1 MNILTENEINIK
13 SLEKEI
19 YDYACKLAAKAFSN
33 FLEALDVE
41 LMKNRDKELLRHKG
55 HRKTC
60 IKTLM
65 GEVEY
70 SRAVYQVMD
79 NECEK
84 KFVYLL
90 DEYVGF
96 KNIGFISANLV
107 ERIADNICETSYG
120 QTAKNISSLT
130 GQSIS
135 HQGVWNVVQKL
146 GSQIEARENRYI
158 ELNKEHKLQGE
169 REVAILFEEADG
181 IFARQQK
188 RYRRKGNNSFELKI
202 AIAHEG
208 WKQTA
213 PKRFE
218 LANKTVVCDIASG
231 TEFNKRKEAV
241 LSSKYNTDEIS
252 VRIFNSDGGG
262 WIKKLHDYND
272 EAHFQLDPFH
282 IQKAIKTSDPGGDY
296 SKQVSGML
304 RENKLDELFEYLDA
318 VANSL
323 ESKTAEERVR
333 RLLSYLKDNRNGL
346 IPYRKRGLNLPK
358 LQDGLVYKGMGNGE
372 HNMFLVVAKRMK
384 HRGACWSP
392 QGGLKLC
399 KLLCHK
405 VSNSLVETIESLTTF
420 EIPERLQESTMK
432 PLLSSSKAPKKEG
445 KGYEGN
451 HTSIPFVDSAITN
464 ETKEIIDWL
473 KGKYFTLPS
482 YF

>member
-13 SLEKEI
+13 SLEKEF
-19 YDYACKLAAKAFSN
+19 YDYACRLAAKAFAN
-33 FLEALDVE
+33 YLQALDQE
-41 LMKNRDKELLRHKG
+41 LMKSRDKELLRHKG

-96 KNIGFISANLV
+96 ENIGFISANLV

-146 GSQIEARENRYI
+146 GSQIEARENKYI
-158 ELNKEHKLQGE
+158 ELNEEHKLQGE
-169 REVAILFEEADG
+169 KEVAILFEEADG
-181 IFARQQK
+181 IFVKKQK
-188 RYRRKGNNSFELKI
+188 RYRHKGSNSFELKI

-208 WKQTA
+208 WKETA

-218 LANKTVVCDIASG
+218 LVNKTVVCDIASG
-231 TEFNKRKEAV
+231 IEFNKRKEAV
-241 LSSKYNTDEIS
+241 LSSKYNTDEIN

-272 EAHFQLDPFH
+272 EAIYQLDPFH
-282 IQKAIKTSDPGGDY
+282 IQKAIRYSDPGGDY
-296 SKQVSGML
+296 SKQISSML
-304 RENKLDELFEYLDA
+304 RENKLDELLEYLDS

-323 ESKTAEERVR
+323 ENKNAEERVR
-333 RLLSYLKDNRNGL
+333 RLLSYLRDNRNGL
-346 IPYRKRGLNLPK
+346 VPYQKRDLNLPK
-358 LQDGLVYKGMGNGE
+358 LPDGLVYKGMGNGE

-384 HRGACWSP
+384 HRGASFSP

-420 EIPERLQESTMK
+420 ETPERLRETSMK
-432 PLLSSSKAPKKEG
+432 PLLSASKAPKKDG
-445 KGYEGN
+445 KGYEGK
-451 HTSIPFVDSAITN
+451 HTSIPYIDSALSNGRRELIS
-464 ETKEIIDWL
+464 WL
-473 KGKYFTLPS
+473 KGRNYSIS

>member
-1 MNILTENEINIK
+1 MNILTEKEINIK
-13 SLEKEI
+13 SLEKYF
-19 YDYACKLAAKAFSN
+19 YDYACRLAAEAFAEY
-33 FLEALDVE
+33 LQAIDKE
-41 LMKNRDKELLRHKG
+41 LMKSRDKELLRHKG

-96 KNIGFISANLV
+96 ENIGFISANLV

-130 GQSIS
+130 GQTIS

-146 GSQIEARENRYI
+146 GAQIESRENRYI
-158 ELNKEHKLQGE
+158 ELNKEHKLRGE
-169 REVAILFEEADG
+169 REIAILFEEADG
-181 IFARQQK
+181 IFVKKQK
-188 RYRRKGNNSFELKI
+188 RYSHKGNNAFELKI

-208 WKQTA
+208 WKKTA
-213 PKRFE
+213 PNRCE
-218 LANKTVVCDIASG
+218 LANKTAVCDIASG

-252 VRIFNSDGGG
+252 MRIFNSDGGG
-262 WIKKLHDYND
+262 WIKKLHNYND
-272 EAHFQLDPFH
+272 EVHFQLDPFH
-282 IQKAIKTSDPGGDY
+282 LQKAIRSSDVGGDY
-296 SKQVSGML
+296 LKQVEAML
-304 RENKLDELFEYLDA
+304 RENRLAELFEYLDA

-323 ESKTAEERVR
+323 EDEHSEEKVR
-333 RLLSYLKDNRNGL
+333 KLIGYLEDNRNGL
-346 IPYRKRGLNLPK
+346 IPYLKRGLNLPK
-358 LQDGLVYKGMGNGE
+358 LPDGLVYKGMGNGE

-384 HRGACWSP
+384 HRSACWSP

-405 VSNSLVETIESLTTF
+405 VSNTLAETIDNLTTF
-420 EIPERLQESTMK
+420 SLPERLQGPSIK
-432 PLLSSSKAPKKEG
+432 PLLSVSKAPQKDG
-445 KGYEGN
+445 KGYEGK
-451 HTSIPFVDSAITN
+451 HTSMPFANYAMSN
-464 ETKEIIDWL
+464 GRKEIMDWL
-473 KGKYFTLPS
+473 KGKDLTITS

>member
-13 SLEKEI
+13 SLEKEF
-19 YDYACKLAAKAFSN
+19 YDYACRLAAKAFAN
-33 FLEALDVE
+33 YLQALDQE
-41 LMKNRDKELLRHKG
+41 LMKSRDKELLRHKG

-96 KNIGFISANLV
+96 ENIGFISANLV

-146 GSQIEARENRYI
+146 GSQIEARENKYI
-158 ELNKEHKLQGE
+158 ELNEEHKLQGE
-169 REVAILFEEADG
+169 KEVAILFEEADG
-181 IFARQQK
+181 IFVKKQK
-188 RYRRKGNNSFELKI
+188 RYRHKGSNSFELKI

-208 WKQTA
+208 WKETA

-218 LANKTVVCDIASG
+218 LVNKTVVCDIASG
-231 TEFNKRKEAV
+231 IEFNKRKEAV
-241 LSSKYNTDEIS
+241 LSSKYNTDEIN

-272 EAHFQLDPFH
+272 EAIYQLDPFH
-282 IQKAIKTSDPGGDY
+282 IQKAIRYSDPGGDY
-296 SKQVSGML
+296 SKQISSML
-304 RENKLDELFEYLDA
+304 RENKLDELLEYLDS

-323 ESKTAEERVR
+323 ENKNAEERVR
-333 RLLSYLKDNRNGL
+333 RLLSYLRDNRNGL
-346 IPYRKRGLNLPK
+346 VPYQKRNLNLPK
-358 LQDGLVYKGMGNGE
+358 LPDGLVYKGMGNGE

-384 HRGACWSP
+384 HRGASFSP

-420 EIPERLQESTMK
+420 ETPERLRETSMK
-432 PLLSSSKAPKKEG
+432 PLLSASKAPKKDG
-445 KGYEGN
+445 KGYEGK
-451 HTSIPFVDSAITN
+451 HTSIPYIDSALSNGRRELIS
-464 ETKEIIDWL
+464 WL
-473 KGKYFTLPS
+473 KGRNYSIS

>member
-13 SLEKEI
+13 SLEKYF
-19 YDYACKLAAKAFSN
+19 YDCGCKLAAEAFAN
-33 FLEALDVE
+33 YLEALDQE
-41 LMKNRDKELLRHKG
+41 LMKSRDKELLRHKG

-70 SRAVYQVMD
+70 SRTVYQVMD

-96 KNIGFISANLV
+96 ENIGFISANLV

-146 GSQIEARENRYI
+146 GSQIEKQENRYI
-158 ELNKEHKLQGE
+158 ELNKKHQLQGK
-169 REVAILFEEADG
+169 REIDILFEEADG
-181 IFARQQK
+181 IFVKKQK
-188 RYRRKGNNSFELKI
+188 RYRHKGSNSFELKI

-208 WKQTA
+208 WKKTA

-218 LANKTVVCDIASG
+218 LFNKTVVCDIASG
-231 TEFNKRKEAV
+231 TELNQRKEAV
-241 LSSKYNTDEIS
+241 LSSKYNTDEIN

-272 EAHFQLDPFH
+272 EVIYQLDPFH
-282 IQKAIKTSDPGGDY
+282 IQKAIRRSDPGGEY
-296 SKQVSGML
+296 LEQVSSKL
-304 RENKLDELFEYLDA
+304 KENKLDELFEYLDS

-323 ESKTAEERVR
+323 ENENVEERVR
-333 RLLSYLKDNRNGL
+333 RLYGYLKDNRNGL
-346 IPYRKRGLNLPK
+346 IPYLKRGLDLPE

-405 VSNSLVETIESLTTF
+405 VSNALAETIESLTTF
-420 EIPERLQESTMK
+420 ELPEQIQEPTMN
-432 PLLSSSKAPKKEG
+432 PLLSASKAPKKEG
-445 KGYEGN
+445 KGYEGK
-451 HTSIPFVDSAITN
+451 HTCIPYVGSALSIGR
-464 ETKEIIDWL
+464 KEIINWL
-473 KGKYFTLPS
+473 KGKNYSIS

>member
-13 SLEKEI
+13 SLEKYF
-19 YDYACKLAAKAFSN
+19 YDCGCRLAAEAFAN
-33 FLEALDVE
+33 YLQELDSE
-41 LMKNRDKELLRHKG
+41 LMKNRDKELLRNKG

-70 SRAVYQVMD
+70 SRTVYQVMD

-96 KNIGFISANLV
+96 EKIGFISANLV

-146 GSQIEARENRYI
+146 GSQIEKQENRYI
-158 ELNKEHKLQGE
+158 ELNKKHQLQGK
-169 REVAILFEEADG
+169 REIDILFEEADG
-181 IFARQQK
+181 IFVKKQK
-188 RYRRKGNNSFELKI
+188 RYRHKGSNSFELKI
-202 AIAHEG
+202 AMAHEG
-208 WKQTA
+208 WKKTA

-218 LANKTVVCDIASG
+218 LANKTVVCDIGSG
-231 TEFNKRKEAV
+231 IEFNKRKEAV

-272 EAHFQLDPFH
+272 EVIYQLDPFH
-282 IQKAIKTSDPGGDY
+282 IQKAIRRSDAGGEY
-296 SKQVSGML
+296 LEQVSSKL
-304 RENKLDELFEYLDA
+304 KENKLDELFKYLDA

-323 ESKTAEERVR
+323 ENENAEERVR
-333 RLLSYLKDNRNGL
+333 RLYGYLQDNRDGL
-346 IPYRKRGLNLPK
+346 IPYLKRGLDLPE

-405 VSNSLVETIESLTTF
+405 VSNSLTETIESLTNF
-420 EIPERLQESTMK
+420 ETPERMREASVK
-432 PLLSSSKAPKKEG
+432 PLLSASKAPKTEG
-445 KGYEGN
+445 KGYEGK
-451 HTSIPFVDSAITN
+451 HTSIPYIDSALSSGRKGLIN
-464 ETKEIIDWL
+464 WL
-473 KGKYFTLPS
+473 KGRNYSIS

>member
-33 FLEALDVE
+33 FLEILDQE
-41 LMKNRDKELLRHKG
+41 LMKSRDKELLRHKG

-96 KNIGFISANLV
+96 ENIGFISANLV

-146 GSQIEARENRYI
+146 GSQIEARENKYI
-158 ELNKEHKLQGE
+158 ELNEEHKLQGE
-169 REVAILFEEADG
+169 KEVAILFEEADG
-181 IFARQQK
+181 IFVKKQK
-188 RYRRKGNNSFELKI
+188 RYRHKGSNSFELKI

-208 WKQTA
+208 WKETA

-218 LANKTVVCDIASG
+218 LVNKTVVCDIASG
-231 TEFNKRKEAV
+231 IEFNKRKEAV
-241 LSSKYNTDEIS
+241 LSSKYNTDEIN

-272 EAHFQLDPFH
+272 EAIYQLDPFH
-282 IQKAIKTSDPGGDY
+282 IQKAIRYSDPGGDY
-296 SKQVSGML
+296 SKQISSML
-304 RENKLDELFEYLDA
+304 RENKLDELLEYLDS

-323 ESKTAEERVR
+323 ENKNAEERVR
-333 RLLSYLKDNRNGL
+333 RLLSYLRDNRNGL
-346 IPYRKRGLNLPK
+346 VPYQKRDLNLPK
-358 LQDGLVYKGMGNGE
+358 LPDGLVYKGMGNGE

-384 HRGACWSP
+384 HRGASFSP

-420 EIPERLQESTMK
+420 ETPERLRETSMK
-432 PLLSSSKAPKKEG
+432 PLLSASKAPKKDG
-445 KGYEGN
+445 KGYEGK
-451 HTSIPFVDSAITN
+451 HTSIPYIDSALSNGRRELIS
-464 ETKEIIDWL
+464 WL
-473 KGKYFTLPS
+473 KGRNYSIS

>member
-1 MNILTENEINIK
+1 MNILTEKEINIK
-13 SLEKEI
+13 SLEKKF
-19 YDYACKLAAKAFSN
+19 YDLGCKLAAEAFKEY
-33 FLEALDVE
+33 LQTLDEE
-41 LMKNRDKELLRHKG
+41 LMESRDKELLRHKG

-70 SRAVYQVMD
+70 SRAVYQVMN
-79 NECEK
+79 NEYEK

-96 KNIGFISANLV
+96 ENIGFMSANLV
-107 ERIADNICETSYG
+107 ECIADNICETSYW
-120 QTAKNISSLT
+120 QTAKNISALT
-130 GQSIS
+130 GQTIS

-146 GSQIEARENRYI
+146 GTQIEAKENRYI

-169 REVAILFEEADG
+169 REISVLFEEADG
-181 IFARQQK
+181 VFVKKQK
-188 RYRRKGNNSFELKI
+188 RYRHKGNNAFELKI

-208 WKQTA
+208 WKETA
-213 PKRFE
+213 PNRCE
-218 LANKTVVCDIASG
+218 LANKTAVCDIASG

-241 LSSKYNTDEIS
+241 LSSKYNTDEINI
-252 VRIFNSDGGG
+252 RIFNSDGGG

-272 EAHFQLDPFH
+272 DVHFQLDPFH
-282 IQKAIKTSDPGGDY
+282 LQKAIRSSDVGGDY
-296 SKQVSGML
+296 LKQVSTML
-304 RENKLDELFEYLDA
+304 RENRIDELFEYLDA

-323 ESKTAEERVR
+323 ENINAEERVR
-333 RLLSYLKDNRNGL
+333 RLISYLRENRDGL
-346 IPYRKRGLNLPK
+346 IPYLKRGLNLPK
-358 LQDGLVYKGMGNGE
+358 LPDGLVYKGMGNGE

-405 VSNSLVETIESLTTF
+405 VSNSLAETIESLTTF
-420 EIPERLQESTMK
+420 AIPERLHESSIK
-432 PLLSSSKAPKKEG
+432 PLLSASKAPIKDG
-445 KGYEGN
+445 KGYEGK
-451 HTSIPFVDSAITN
+451 HTSMPFADYALSN
-464 ETKEIIDWL
+464 GRKEIMDWL
-473 KGKYFTLPS
+473 KGKDFTISS

>member
-13 SLEKEI
+13 SLEKYF
-19 YDYACKLAAKAFSN
+19 YDCGCRLAAEAFAN
-33 FLEALDVE
+33 YLESLDQE
-41 LMKNRDKELLRHKG
+41 LMKSRDKELLRNKG

-70 SRAVYQVMD
+70 SRTVYQVMD
-79 NECEK
+79 NKCEK

-96 KNIGFISANLV
+96 ENIGFISANLV

-130 GQSIS
+130 GQNIS

-169 REVAILFEEADG
+169 KEVAILFEEADG
-181 IFARQQK
+181 IFVKKQK
-188 RYRRKGNNSFELKI
+188 RYRHKGSNSFELKI

-208 WKQTA
+208 WKETA

-231 TEFNKRKEAV
+231 MEFNKRKEAV

-272 EAHFQLDPFH
+272 EAQFQLDPFH
-282 IQKAIKTSDPGGDY
+282 IQKSIRTSDPGGDY
-296 SKQVSGML
+296 SKQVSRML
-304 RENKLDELFEYLDA
+304 RENRVDELFEYLDA

-323 ESKTAEERVR
+323 ENKNAEERVR
-333 RLLSYLKDNRNGL
+333 RLLSYLSDNRNGL
-346 IPYRKRGLNLPK
+346 VPYQKRDLNLPK
-358 LQDGLVYKGMGNGE
+358 LPDGLVYKGMGNGE

-420 EIPERLQESTMK
+420 EIPERLQESSMK
-432 PLLSSSKAPKKEG
+432 PLLSSSKAPKKDG
-445 KGYEGN
+445 KGYEGK
-451 HTSIPFVDSAITN
+451 HTSMPYIDSALSN
-464 ETKEIIDWL
+464 GRKELINWL
-473 KGKYFTLPS
+473 KGRSYSIS

>member
-13 SLEKEI
+13 SLEKEF
-19 YDYACKLAAKAFSN
+19 YDYACRLAAKVFAN
-33 FLEALDVE
+33 YLQALDQE
-41 LMKNRDKELLRHKG
+41 LMKSRDKELLRHKG

-96 KNIGFISANLV
+96 ENIGFISANLV

-146 GSQIEARENRYI
+146 GSQIEAKENKYI
-158 ELNKEHKLQGE
+158 ELNEEHKLQGE
-169 REVAILFEEADG
+169 KEVAILFEEADG
-181 IFARQQK
+181 IFVKKQK
-188 RYRRKGNNSFELKI
+188 RYRHKGSNSFELKI

-208 WKQTA
+208 WKETA

-218 LANKTVVCDIASG
+218 LVNKTVVCDIASG
-231 TEFNKRKEAV
+231 VEFNKRKEAV
-241 LSSKYNTDEIS
+241 LSSKYNTDEIN

-272 EAHFQLDPFH
+272 EAIYQLDPFH
-282 IQKAIKTSDPGGDY
+282 IQKAIRSSDPGGDY
-296 SKQVSGML
+296 SKQVSSML

-323 ESKTAEERVR
+323 ENKNAEERVR
-333 RLLSYLKDNRNGL
+333 RLLSYLRDNRNGL
-346 IPYRKRGLNLPK
+346 VPYQKRDLNLPK
-358 LQDGLVYKGMGNGE
+358 LPDGLVYKGMGNGE

-384 HRGACWSP
+384 HRGASFSP

-420 EIPERLQESTMK
+420 EAPERLRETSMK
-432 PLLSSSKAPKKEG
+432 PLLSASKAPKKDG
-445 KGYEGN
+445 KGYEGK
-451 HTSIPFVDSAITN
+451 HTSIPYIDSALSNGRRELIS
-464 ETKEIIDWL
+464 WL
-473 KGKYFTLPS
+473 KGRNYSIS

>member
-13 SLEKEI
+13 SLEKYF
-19 YDYACKLAAKAFSN
+19 YDCGCRLAAEAFAN
-33 FLEALDVE
+33 YLQALDRE

-96 KNIGFISANLV
+96 ENIGFISANLV
-107 ERIADNICETSYG
+107 ERIADNICETSYE

-169 REVAILFEEADG
+169 REIAILFEEADG
-181 IFARQQK
+181 IYVKKQK
-188 RYRRKGNNSFELKI
+188 RYRQKNSNSFELKI

-208 WKQTA
+208 WKETA

-241 LSSKYNTDEIS
+241 LSSKYNTDEIG

-272 EAHFQLDPFH
+272 EAIYQLDPFH
-282 IQKAIKTSDPGGDY
+282 IQKAIKSSDPGGDY
-296 SKQVSGML
+296 TRQVSDML
-304 RENKLDELFEYLDA
+304 RENKIDELFEYLEA
-318 VANSL
+318 LAESL
-323 ESKTAEERVR
+323 ENENAEERVR
-333 RLLSYLKDNRNGL
+333 RLYGYLHDNKNGLVPYLKRDL
-346 IPYRKRGLNLPK
+346 ELPK
-358 LQDGLVYKGMGNGE
+358 LQNGLVYKGMGNGE

-384 HRGACWSP
+384 HRGASFSP

-405 VSNSLVETIESLTTF
+405 VSNTLVETIESLTRF
-420 EIPERLQESTMK
+420 EVSEHLREPLMK
-432 PLLSSSKAPKKEG
+432 PLLSASKVPKKEG
-445 KGYEGN
+445 KGYEGR
-451 HTSIPFVDSAITN
+451 HTSIPYIDSALSN
-464 ETKEIIDWL
+464 GRKELINWL
-473 KGKYFTLPS
+473 KGRNYSIS

>member
-13 SLEKEI
+13 SLEKYF
-19 YDYACKLAAKAFSN
+19 YDCGCRLAAEAFAN
-33 FLEALDVE
+33 YLQTLDAE
-41 LMKNRDKELLRHKG
+41 LMEKRDKELFRNKG

-60 IKTLM
+60 VKTLM

-70 SRAVYQVMD
+70 SRTVYQVMD

-96 KNIGFISANLV
+96 EKIGFISANLV
-107 ERIADNICETSYG
+107 ERIADNICETSYE

-146 GSQIEARENRYI
+146 GSQIEKQENRYI
-158 ELNKEHKLQGE
+158 ELNKKHELQGK
-169 REVAILFEEADG
+169 REIDILFEEADG
-181 IFARQQK
+181 IFVKKQK
-188 RYRRKGNNSFELKI
+188 RYRHKGSNSFELKI

-208 WKQTA
+208 WKKTA

-231 TEFNKRKEAV
+231 IEFNKRKEAV

-272 EAHFQLDPFH
+272 EAIYQLDPFH
-282 IQKAIKTSDPGGDY
+282 LQKAIRRSNPGGEY
-296 SKQVSGML
+296 LEQISSKL
-304 RENKLDELFEYLDA
+304 RENKLDELFTYLDA

-323 ESKTAEERVR
+323 ESENAQERVR
-333 RLLSYLKDNRNGL
+333 GLIGYLQDNRNGL
-346 IPYRKRGLNLPK
+346 IPYLKRGLELPE

-405 VSNSLVETIESLTTF
+405 VSNSLVETIESLTNF
-420 EIPERLQESTMK
+420 ETPERMREPSMN
-432 PLLSSSKAPKKEG
+432 PLLSASKAPKKEG
-445 KGYEGN
+445 KGYEGK
-451 HTSIPFVDSAITN
+451 HSPIPYVDSALSN
-464 ETKEIIDWL
+464 GRKELINWL
-473 KGKYFTLPS
+473 KGRNYSIS

>member
-13 SLEKEI
+13 SLEKYF
-19 YDYACKLAAKAFSN
+19 YDYACRLAAEAFAN
-33 FLEALDVE
+33 YLEALDKE

-55 HRKTC
+55 HRKTY

-70 SRAVYQVMD
+70 SRAVYQVMN

-96 KNIGFISANLV
+96 ENIGFISANLV

-158 ELNKEHKLQGE
+158 ELSKEHKLQGE
-169 REVAILFEEADG
+169 REVAALFEEADG
-181 IFARQQK
+181 IFVRQQK

-208 WKQTA
+208 WKQTS

-218 LANKTVVCDIASG
+218 LANKTVVCDIANG

-252 VRIFNSDGGG
+252 IRIFNSDGGG

-282 IQKAIKTSDPGGDY
+282 IQKAIRSSNPGGDY
-296 SKQVSGML
+296 AKQVIRML
-304 RENKLDELFEYLDA
+304 RENKLDELFEYLDM

-323 ESKTAEERVR
+323 ENENAEDRVR
-333 RLLSYLKDNRNGL
+333 RLISYLKENRHGL
-346 IPYRKRGLNLPK
+346 IPYRNRGLNLPK

-405 VSNSLVETIESLTTF
+405 VSNTLVETIESLTTF
-420 EIPERLQESTMK
+420 EIPERLKEPSLK
-432 PLLSSSKAPKKEG
+432 PLLSSSKTPKKDG
-445 KGYEGN
+445 KGYEGK
-451 HTSIPFVDSAITN
+451 HTSIPFTDCAITN

-473 KGKYFTLPS
+473 KGKHFIIPS

>member
-13 SLEKEI
+13 SLEKEF
-19 YDYACKLAAKAFSN
+19 YDYACRLAAKAFAN
-33 FLEALDVE
+33 YLQALDQE
-41 LMKNRDKELLRHKG
+41 LMKSRDKELLRHKG

-96 KNIGFISANLV
+96 ENIGFISANLV

-146 GSQIEARENRYI
+146 GSQIEARENKYI
-158 ELNKEHKLQGE
+158 ELNEEHKLQGE
-169 REVAILFEEADG
+169 KEAAILFEEADG
-181 IFARQQK
+181 IFVKKQK
-188 RYRRKGNNSFELKI
+188 RYRHKGSNSFELKI
-202 AIAHEG
+202 AITHEG
-208 WKQTA
+208 WKETA

-218 LANKTVVCDIASG
+218 LVNKTVVCDISSG
-231 TEFNKRKEAV
+231 IEFNKRKEAV
-241 LSSKYNTDEIS
+241 LSSKYNTDEIN

-272 EAHFQLDPFH
+272 EVIYQLDPFH
-282 IQKAIKTSDPGGDY
+282 IQKAIRYSDPGGDY
-296 SKQVSGML
+296 SKQISSML
-304 RENKLDELFEYLDA
+304 RENKLDELFEYLDS

-323 ESKTAEERVR
+323 ENKNAEERVR
-333 RLLSYLKDNRNGL
+333 RLLSYLRDNRNGL
-346 IPYRKRGLNLPK
+346 VPYQQRDLNLPK
-358 LQDGLVYKGMGNGE
+358 LPDGLVYKGMGNGE

-384 HRGACWSP
+384 HRGASFSP

-420 EIPERLQESTMK
+420 EAPERLRETSMK
-432 PLLSSSKAPKKEG
+432 PLLSASKAPKKDG
-445 KGYEGN
+445 KGYEGK
-451 HTSIPFVDSAITN
+451 HTSIPYIDSALSNGRRELIS
-464 ETKEIIDWL
+464 WL
-473 KGKYFTLPS
+473 KGRNYSIS

>member
-1 MNILTENEINIK
+1 MNILTENKINIK
-13 SLEKEI
+13 SLEKKF
-19 YDYACKLAAKAFSN
+19 YDYACKLAAEAFKN
-33 FLEALDVE
+33 WLQELDGE
-41 LMKNRDKELLRHKG
+41 LMKSRDKELLRHKG

-70 SRAVYQVMD
+70 SRAVYQVMNND
-79 NECEK
+79 CEK

-96 KNIGFISANLV
+96 ENIGFISANLV

-130 GQSIS
+130 GQTIS

-146 GSQIEARENRYI
+146 GSQIEARENRYM
-158 ELNKEHKLQGE
+158 ELNKEHKLQGG
-169 REVAILFEEADG
+169 REIAVLFEEADG
-181 IFARQQK
+181 IFVKKQK
-188 RYRRKGNNSFELKI
+188 RYRHKGNNAFELKI

-208 WKQTA
+208 WKETA
-213 PKRFE
+213 PNRCE

-231 TEFNKRKEAV
+231 TDFNKRKEAV
-241 LSSKYNTDEIS
+241 LSSKYNTDEINI
-252 VRIFNSDGGG
+252 RIFNSDGGG

-272 EAHFQLDPFH
+272 EVHFQLDPFH
-282 IQKAIKTSDPGGDY
+282 LQKAIRSSDVGGDY
-296 SKQVSGML
+296 LKQVSTML
-304 RENKLDELFEYLDA
+304 RENRLDELFEYLDA

-323 ESKTAEERVR
+323 ENENSEEKLRK
-333 RLLSYLKDNRNGL
+333 LIGYLEDNRNGL
-346 IPYRKRGLNLPK
+346 IPYLKRGLNLPK
-358 LQDGLVYKGMGNGE
+358 LPDGLVYKGMGNGE

-405 VSNSLVETIESLTTF
+405 VSNSLAETIENLTTF
-420 EIPERLQESTMK
+420 EIPERLQESCVK
-432 PLLSSSKAPKKEG
+432 PLLSASKAPIKDG
-445 KGYEGN
+445 KGYEGK
-451 HTSIPFVDSAITN
+451 HTSMPFANYALSN
-464 ETKEIIDWL
+464 GRKEIMDWL

>member
-33 FLEALDVE
+33 FLEALDFE
-41 LMKNRDKELLRHKG
+41 LMKNRDKGLFRNKG
-55 HRKTC
+55 TRKTC

-70 SRAVYQVMD
+70 SRTVYQVMD

-96 KNIGFISANLV
+96 ENIGFISANLV
-107 ERIADNICETSYG
+107 ERIADNICESSYE

-158 ELNKEHKLQGE
+158 ELNKKHMLQGE
-169 REVAILFEEADG
+169 REIAVLFEEADG
-181 IFARQQK
+181 IFVKKQK
-188 RYRRKGNNSFELKI
+188 RYRHKGNNSFELKI

-208 WKQTA
+208 WKETA

-218 LANKTVVCDIASG
+218 LSNKTVVCDIASG

-282 IQKAIKTSDPGGDY
+282 IQQAIRHSDAGGDY
-296 SKQVSGML
+296 SKQVLGML
-304 RENKLDELFEYLDA
+304 RDNKLDDLFEYLDA

-323 ESKTAEERVR
+323 ENKNTEEKVR
-333 RLLSYLKDNRNGL
+333 RLLGYLRDNRNGL
-346 IPYRKRGLNLPK
+346 IPYQKRGLNLPK
-358 LQDGLVYKGMGNGE
+358 LPDGLVYKGMGNGE

-384 HRGACWSP
+384 HRGAAWSP

-399 KLLCHK
+399 TLLCHK
-405 VSNSLVETIESLTTF
+405 VSNTLVETIEILTSF
-420 EIPERLQESTMK
+420 EIPERLQEPLIK
-432 PLLSSSKAPKKEG
+432 PLWSSAKAPKKDG
-445 KGYEGN
+445 KGYEGK
-451 HTSIPFVDSAITN
+451 HTSIPFIDSSLSN
-464 ETKEIIDWL
+464 GRKELINWL
-473 KGKYFTLPS
+473 KGKYGLIS

>member
-1 MNILTENEINIK
+1 MNILTEKEINIK
-13 SLEKEI
+13 SLEKYF
-19 YDYACKLAAKAFSN
+19 YDYACKLAAEAFKN
-33 FLEALDVE
+33 CLQELDVE
-41 LMKNRDKELLRHKG
+41 LMKSRDKELLRHKG
-55 HRKTC
+55 YRKTC

-70 SRAVYQVMD
+70 SRAVYQVM
-79 NECEK
+79 NSSSEK

-96 KNIGFISANLV
+96 ENIGFISANLV

-130 GQSIS
+130 GQTIS

-146 GSQIEARENRYI
+146 GTQIEAKENRYI
-158 ELNKEHKLQGE
+158 ELNKEHKLHGE
-169 REVAILFEEADG
+169 REIAILFEEADG
-181 IFARQQK
+181 VFVKKQK
-188 RYRRKGNNSFELKI
+188 RYRHNGNNAFELKI

-208 WKQTA
+208 WRETA
-213 PKRFE
+213 PNRSE

-241 LSSKYNTDEIS
+241 LSSKYNTDEINM
-252 VRIFNSDGGG
+252 RIFNSDGGG

-272 EAHFQLDPFH
+272 EAYFQLDPFH
-282 IQKAIKTSDPGGDY
+282 LQKAIRSSDVGGDY
-296 SKQVSGML
+296 LKQASTML
-304 RENKLDELFEYLDA
+304 RENKIDELFEYLDA

-323 ESKTAEERVR
+323 ESKNAEERVR
-333 RLLSYLKDNRNGL
+333 RLIGYLRYNRNGL
-346 IPYRKRGLNLPK
+346 IPYLKRGLNLPK
-358 LQDGLVYKGMGNGE
+358 LPEGLVYKGMGNGE

-384 HRGACWSP
+384 HRGASFSP

-405 VSNSLVETIESLTTF
+405 VSNTLTKTIESLTTF
-420 EIPERLQESTMK
+420 AIPERLQKPTTK
-432 PLLSSSKAPKKEG
+432 PLLSASKAPKKDG
-445 KGYEGN
+445 KGYEGK
-451 HTSIPFVDSAITN
+451 HTSMPFADYALSN
-464 ETKEIIDWL
+464 GRKEIMDWL
-473 KGKYFTLPS
+473 KGKDFTIPS

>member
-13 SLEKEI
+13 SLEKEF
-19 YDYACKLAAKAFSN
+19 YDYACRLAAKAFAN
-33 FLEALDVE
+33 YLQALDKE
-41 LMKNRDKELLRHKG
+41 LMKSRDKELLRHKG

-96 KNIGFISANLV
+96 ENIGFISANLV

-146 GSQIEARENRYI
+146 GSQIEARENKYI
-158 ELNKEHKLQGE
+158 ELNEEHKLQGE
-169 REVAILFEEADG
+169 KEVAILFEEADG
-181 IFARQQK
+181 IFVKKQK
-188 RYRRKGNNSFELKI
+188 RYRHKGNNSFELKI

-208 WKQTA
+208 WKETA

-218 LANKTVVCDIASG
+218 LVNKTVVCDIASG
-231 TEFNKRKEAV
+231 IEFNKRKEAV
-241 LSSKYNTDEIS
+241 LSSKYNTDEIN

-262 WIKKLHDYND
+262 WIKKLHNYND
-272 EAHFQLDPFH
+272 EAIYQLDPFH
-282 IQKAIKTSDPGGDY
+282 VQKAIRYSDHGGDY
-296 SKQVSGML
+296 SKQISSML
-304 RENKLDELFEYLDA
+304 RENKLDELFEYLDS

-323 ESKTAEERVR
+323 ENKNAEERVR
-333 RLLSYLKDNRNGL
+333 RLLSYLRDNRNGL
-346 IPYRKRGLNLPK
+346 VPYQKRDLNLPK
-358 LQDGLVYKGMGNGE
+358 LPDGLVYKGMGNGE

-384 HRGACWSP
+384 HRGASFSP

-420 EIPERLQESTMK
+420 EAPERLRETSMK
-432 PLLSSSKAPKKEG
+432 PLFSASRAPKKDG
-445 KGYEGN
+445 KGYEGK
-451 HTSIPFVDSAITN
+451 HTSIPYIDSALSNGRRELIS
-464 ETKEIIDWL
+464 WL
-473 KGKYFTLPS
+473 KGRNYSIS

>member
-1 MNILTENEINIK
+1 MNILTEKEINIK
-13 SLEKEI
+13 SLEKYF
-19 YDYACKLAAKAFSN
+19 YDYACRLAAEAFAEY
-33 FLEALDVE
+33 LQAIDEK
-41 LMKNRDKELLRHKG
+41 LMKSRDKEIFRHKG
-55 HRKTC
+55 YRKTC

-96 KNIGFISANLV
+96 ENIGFISANLALQ
-107 ERIADNICETSYG
+107 IADNICETSYA

-130 GQSIS
+130 GQTIS

-158 ELNKEHKLQGE
+158 ELNKEHKLCGE
-169 REVAILFEEADG
+169 REIAILFEEADG
-181 IFARQQK
+181 VFVKKQK
-188 RYRRKGNNSFELKI
+188 RYRHKGNNAFELKI

-208 WKQTA
+208 WKETA
-213 PKRFE
+213 PNRHE
-218 LANKTVVCDIASG
+218 LANKTAVCDIASG

-252 VRIFNSDGGG
+252 MRIFNSDGGG

-272 EAHFQLDPFH
+272 EVHFQLDPFH
-282 IQKAIKTSDPGGDY
+282 LQKAIRGSDVGGDY
-296 SKQVSGML
+296 LKQVSTML
-304 RENKLDELFEYLDA
+304 KENRINELFEYLDA
-318 VANSL
+318 VANGL
-323 ESKTAEERVR
+323 EDEHSEEKVR
-333 RLLSYLKDNRNGL
+333 KLIGYLKDNRKGL
-346 IPYRKRGLNLPK
+346 IPYLKRGLNLPK
-358 LQDGLVYKGMGNGE
+358 LPDGLVYKGMGNGE

-384 HRGACWSP
+384 HRGSCWSP
-392 QGGLKLC
+392 QGSLKLC

-405 VSNSLVETIESLTTF
+405 VSNSLAETIEDLTTF
-420 EIPERLQESTMK
+420 AIPEHLQKSSIK
-432 PLLSSSKAPKKEG
+432 PLLSASKAPIKDG
-445 KGYEGN
+445 KGYEGK
-451 HTSIPFVDSAITN
+451 HTSMPFAYCALSN
-464 ETKEIIDWL
+464 GRKEIMDWL
-473 KGKYFTLPS
+473 KGKDLTIPS

>member
-19 YDYACKLAAKAFSN
+19 YDYACKLAAEAFAN
-33 FLEALDVE
+33 YLESLDQE
-41 LMKNRDKELLRHKG
+41 LMKSRDKELLRHKG

-70 SRAVYQVMD
+70 SRTVYQVMD

-96 KNIGFISANLV
+96 ENIGFISANLV

-146 GSQIEARENRYI
+146 GSQIEARENKYI

-169 REVAILFEEADG
+169 KEVAILFEEADG
-181 IFARQQK
+181 IFVKKQK
-188 RYRRKGNNSFELKI
+188 RYRHKGSNSFELKI
-202 AIAHEG
+202 ARAHEG
-208 WKQTA
+208 WKETA

-252 VRIFNSDGGG
+252 IRIFNSDGGG

-272 EAHFQLDPFH
+272 EVQFQLDPFH
-282 IQKAIKTSDPGGDY
+282 IQKAIIGSDPGGDY
-296 SKQVSGML
+296 SKKVLGML
-304 RENKLDELFEYLDA
+304 KENKLDELFEYLDA

-323 ESKTAEERVR
+323 ESKNAEERVR
-333 RLLSYLKDNRNGL
+333 RLLGYLSDNRNGL
-346 IPYRKRGLNLPK
+346 VPYQKRDLNLPK
-358 LQDGLVYKGMGNGE
+358 LSDGLVYKGMGNGE

-384 HRGACWSP
+384 HRGASWSP

-405 VSNSLVETIESLTTF
+405 VSNTLVETIESLTTF
-420 EIPERLQESTMK
+420 EIPERLQEPSMK
-432 PLLSSSKAPKKEG
+432 PLLSSSKAPKKDG
-445 KGYEGN
+445 KGYEGK
-451 HTSIPFVDSAITN
+451 HTSMPYIDSALSNGRRELIN
-464 ETKEIIDWL
+464 WL
-473 KGKYFTLPS
+473 KGRNYSIS

>member
-13 SLEKEI
+13 SLEKYF
-19 YDYACKLAAKAFSN
+19 YDCGCRLAAEAFAN
-33 FLEALDVE
+33 YLQTLDGE

-60 IKTLM
+60 IKTPM

-79 NECEK
+79 NECDK

-96 KNIGFISANLV
+96 ENIGFISANLV

-158 ELNKEHKLQGE
+158 ELNKEHNLQGE
-169 REVAILFEEADG
+169 REIAILFEEADG
-181 IFARQQK
+181 IFVRKQKPYRQK
-188 RYRRKGNNSFELKI
+188 NSNSFELKI

-208 WKQTA
+208 WKETS

-272 EAHFQLDPFH
+272 EVHFQLDPFH
-282 IQKAIKTSDPGGDY
+282 IQKAIRSSDPGSDY
-296 SKQVSGML
+296 SEQVSGML

-333 RLLSYLKDNRNGL
+333 RLLSYLRENRNGL
-346 IPYRKRGLNLPK
+346 IPYQKRGLNLPK

-405 VSNSLVETIESLTTF
+405 VSNTLVETIESLTTF
-420 EIPERLQESTMK
+420 EIPERLQGPSMK
-432 PLLSSSKAPKKEG
+432 PLLSSSKAPKKDG
-445 KGYEGN
+445 KGYEGK
-451 HTSIPFVDSAITN
+451 HTSIPFVDCAITN

>member
-13 SLEKEI
+13 SLEKYF
-19 YDYACKLAAKAFSN
+19 YDCGCKIAAEAFANYLQS
-33 FLEALDVE
+33 LDGE
-41 LMKNRDKELLRHKG
+41 LMKSRDKELLRHKG

-70 SRAVYQVMD
+70 SRAVYQVLD
-79 NECEK
+79 SECEK

-96 KNIGFISANLV
+96 ENIGFISANLV

-169 REVAILFEEADG
+169 REIAILFEEADG

-188 RYRRKGNNSFELKI
+188 RYRRKGNKAFELKI

-262 WIKKLHDYND
+262 WIKKLHNYND

-282 IQKAIKTSDPGGDY
+282 IQKAIRTSDPGGDY
-296 SKQVSGML
+296 SKQVSAML

-333 RLLSYLKDNRNGL
+333 RLLSYLRDNRNGL
-346 IPYRKRGLNLPK
+346 IPYQKRGLNLPK
-358 LQDGLVYKGMGNGE
+358 LPDGLVYKGMGNGE

-420 EIPERLQESTMK
+420 EIPEHLQEPSMK

-445 KGYEGN
+445 RGYEGK
-451 HTSIPFVDSAITN
+451 HTSIPFVDCAITN

>member
-13 SLEKEI
+13 SLEKYF
-19 YDYACKLAAKAFSN
+19 YDCGCRLAAEAFAN
-33 FLEALDVE
+33 YLESLDQE
-41 LMKNRDKELLRHKG
+41 LMKSRDKELLRHKG
-55 HRKTC
+55 QRKTC

-96 KNIGFISANLV
+96 EKIGFISANLV

-146 GSQIEARENRYI
+146 GSQIEAKENRYI

-169 REVAILFEEADG
+169 REISILFEEADG
-181 IFARQQK
+181 IFVKKQK
-188 RYRRKGNNSFELKI
+188 RYRHKGSNSFELKI

-208 WKQTA
+208 WKETA

-218 LANKTVVCDIASG
+218 LVNKTIVCDITSG

-272 EAHFQLDPFH
+272 EVQFQLDPFH
-282 IQKAIKTSDPGGDY
+282 IQKAIRYSDLGGDY
-296 SKQVSGML
+296 SIQISKMMKQY
-304 RENKLDELFEYLDA
+304 RFDDLFDYLDA

-323 ESKTAEERVR
+323 ENKNAEERVR
-333 RLLSYLKDNRNGL
+333 RLLSYLRDNRNGL
-346 IPYRKRGLNLPK
+346 IPYQKRELNLPN
-358 LQDGLVYKGMGNGE
+358 LPGGLVYKGMGNGE

-420 EIPERLQESTMK
+420 EIPERMQESVMK
-432 PLLSSSKAPKKEG
+432 PLLSSSKAPKKDG
-445 KGYEGN
+445 KGYEGK
-451 HTSIPFVDSAITN
+451 HTSIPFVDYAISN
-464 ETKEIIDWL
+464 ETKKIIDWL
-473 KGKYFTLPS
+473 KGKYFSLPS

>member
-13 SLEKEI
+13 SLEKYF
-19 YDYACKLAAKAFSN
+19 YDCGCRLAAEAFANYLQS
-33 FLEALDVE
+33 LDGE
-41 LMKNRDKELLRHKG
+41 LMKSRDKELLRHKG

-96 KNIGFISANLV
+96 ENIGFISANLV

-158 ELNKEHKLQGE
+158 ELNEEHKLQGE
-169 REVAILFEEADG
+169 REIAILFEEADG

-188 RYRRKGNNSFELKI
+188 RYRRKGNKAFELKI

-218 LANKTVVCDIASG
+218 LANKTVVCDIANG

-272 EAHFQLDPFH
+272 EVHFQLDPFH
-282 IQKAIKTSDPGGDY
+282 IQKAIKGSNPGGDY
-296 SKQVSGML
+296 TKQVSCML
-304 RENKLDELFEYLDA
+304 KENRIDELFKYLEA

-323 ESKTAEERVR
+323 ENEKSKEKVR
-333 RLLSYLKDNRNGL
+333 KLLGYLKENKTGL
-346 IPYRKRGLNLPK
+346 VPYQKRGLNLPK
-358 LQDGLVYKGMGNGE
+358 LPDGLVYKGMGNGE
-372 HNMFLVVAKRMK
+372 HNMFLTVAKRMK
-384 HRGACWSP
+384 HRSACFSP
-392 QGGLKLC
+392 QGALKLC

-405 VSNSLVETIESLTTF
+405 VSNTLIETIEKLPTLG
-420 EIPERLQESTMK
+420 IPEHLRGESIK
-432 PLLSSSKAPKKEG
+432 PILSAGKAPKKEG

-451 HTSIPFVDSAITN
+451 HTSLPFVGCAMSN
-464 ETKEIIDWL
+464 GRKELIGWL
-473 KGKYFTLPS
+473 KGKECLTS